1 MDDGKSLRGRAGAWS
16 ALLSSVTALVFSA
29 YSLYE
34 TVIKQA
40 NLRIYQPP
48 LISDLLT

>member
-1 MDDGKSLRGRAGAWS
+1 MDDGKSLHGRVGAWS
-16 ALLSSVTALVFSA
+16 ALLSSATALVFSV

-40 NLRIYQPP
+40 DLRIYQPA
-48 LISDLLT
+48 LT